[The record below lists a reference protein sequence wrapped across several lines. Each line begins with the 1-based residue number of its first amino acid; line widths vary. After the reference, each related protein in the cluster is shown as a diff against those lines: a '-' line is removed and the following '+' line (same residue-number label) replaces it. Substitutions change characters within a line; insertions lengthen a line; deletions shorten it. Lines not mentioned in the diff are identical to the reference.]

1 MDTCDPVEKR
11 FCSGLEYLV
20 PWLELADYC
29 RRLLCHTF
37 DIQHNDYYL
46 AAASPHYDAELMA
59 KHERVHAAKRDLD
72 LFYRELKQKF
82 IGDEYACY
90 RITNEYSSF
99 QADWNKFVRSYLYR
113 DLERQ

>member
-29 RRLLCHTF
+29 RRLLRHTF

-46 AAASPHYDAELMA
+46 AAASPHYDAELM
-59 KHERVHAAKRDLD
+59 AKRDLD